1 MLDLPAFCCSFIS
14 RSHTIYERHNYPGK
28 SSSNVIKIVVVI
40 KNYKEDVTFRLKWI
54 QDEDHYIL
62 FYQLQNNIYDL
73 TDCKLQK
80 QK

>member
-1 MLDLPAFCCSFIS
+1 MLDVAAFCCSFIS
-14 RSHTIYERHNYPGK
+14 RSHIICKRQNYPGQ
-28 SSSNVIKIVVVI
+28 SSSNIIKIVVI
-40 KNYKEDVTFRLKWI
+40 KNYKEDLTLRLKRI

-62 FYQLQNNIYDL
+62 FYQSQNNIYDL